1 MGDHDNPA
9 TCLSAFEHGSHVRDV
24 VLHYFGCLRECE
36 RAKFFAPLPAYKKQ
50 RIREEEKRIRQ
61 QRALFEQDEETNL
74 LVRKF
79 KRSHND
85 FFKSR
90 SEEMQKR
97 IKDEEER
104 LRNLPSILEVGTND
118 TPNSPESPNQQFSR
132 QSTSSLDGGSNV
144 TKPSKDNGFG
154 FHAYAVFYR
163 NSAPY
168 DDSFCNDKFP
178 NQRTPLKDLLY
189 NKVKAVN
196 PLMRD
201 CEKDENEIR
210 WFHFPGNNMEWVEV
224 GELPYMPIADEATKL
239 SFRKQLHVITTKIAL
254 SMMASSAGPRTLLR
268 AICYCDLSSG
278 EANSMAD
285 VTMPSTPDT

>member
-1 MGDHDNPA
+1 VNEP
-9 TCLSAFEHGSHVRDV
+9 SF
-24 VLHYFGCLRECE
+24 LRLFPRTRNNES
-36 RAKFFAPLPAYKKQ
+36 
-50 RIREEEKRIRQ
+50 EKRRSEFGNSELSSSRMRRRIYLSENSREVTTTSSSHAQ
-61 QRALFEQDEETNL
+61 RKCRNESRMRRRDLGICLPSLRWGPMTPQTVQRAQTSN
-74 LVRKF
+74 
-79 KRSHND
+79 S
-85 FFKSR
+85 
-90 SEEMQKR
+90 
-97 IKDEEER
+97 
-104 LRNLPSILEVGTND
+104 VG
-118 TPNSPESPNQQFSR
+118 
-132 QSTSSLDGGSNV
+132 SLDGGSNV

-239 SFRKQLHVITTKIAL
+239 SFRKQLHFITTKIAL